1 MNVRDDVGN
10 PATRRS
16 TPSNGEP
23 GRFAIRSML
32 PGRVTHPKTPADV
45 AGLLAE
51 ATSKSEAVVPWGG
64 GTHQGIGAG
73 PERYDIACDMSH
85 VNELVAFEPA
95 DLVVTVEAGMTLGRV
110 QDHLR
115 EKGKFLALDGGHPE
129 ISTIGGMLAT
139 NTSGPSRLLYG
150 SARDLVLGMQVALP
164 NGDLVRSGGKV
175 VKNVVGYDLN
185 KLHIGALGTV
195 GTICEVTFKVHPL
208 PRSEGTILAHF
219 DDFKVANEVAERL
232 ARSNLSLRSVIAFSG
247 SLRSAPADI
256 RQQAGTTVA
265 VWCAGWPAAVERQK
279 RDVIAALSDAGASAV
294 FGPNPQAHEA
304 FWDAIA
310 RPTTLGVQFKL
321 ASLPSRIGEL
331 VAVSTALA
339 AETSPAS
346 PEWIVYSGVGIA
358 RLEIGGGSAEIIRR
372 IRDAAASRGGTCVVA
387 SADGIPIDSV
397 LAWGPVRDDFPLMQ
411 RVKSQF
417 DPKRTL
423 NPGRFVGGI

>member
-1 MNVRDDVGN
+1 MNLPDDVAN
-10 PATRRS
+10 PVSRPPIPS
-16 TPSNGEP
+16 TSEI
-23 GRFAIRSML
+23 GRFAIMAML
-32 PGRVTHPKTPADV
+32 PGHVAHPKNPFDV
-45 AGLLAE
+45 AGLLAD
-51 ATSKSEAVVPWGG
+51 ATSKGESVVPWGG

-73 PERYDIACDMSH
+73 PERYDVACDMSH

-95 DLVVTVEAGMTLGRV
+95 DLVVTVQAGMTLGRV

-115 EKGKFLALDGGHPE
+115 EKGQFLALDGGHPE
-129 ISTIGGMLAT
+129 MSTIGGMLAT
-139 NTSGPSRLLYG
+139 NSSGPSRLLYG

-208 PRSEGTILAHF
+208 PRSEGTVLAHF

-232 ARSNLSLRSVIAFSG
+232 ARSNLALRSVIAFS
-247 SLRSAPADI
+247 STLPSSPADI
-256 RQQAGTTVA
+256 RQPAGTTVA

-279 RDVIAALSDAGASAV
+279 RDVIAALSTAGASAV
-294 FGPNPQAHEA
+294 FGPNPQAHAA

-310 RPTTLGVQFKL
+310 RPTAPGVQLKL

-331 VAVSTALA
+331 VTVATAVA
-339 AETSPAS
+339 AEADPA
-346 PEWIVYSGVGIA
+346 PLEWIVYAGVGIA
-358 RLEIGGGSAEIIRR
+358 RLAIGSGSAEVIMR
-372 IRDAAASRGGTCVVA
+372 IRDAAASRGGTCVIA
-387 SADGIPIDSV
+387 SADGIPMDPA
-397 LAWGPVRDDFPLMQ
+397 LAWGPVRDDFALMQ
-411 RVKSQF
+411 RVKAQF

>member
-1 MNVRDDVGN
+1 MNVPGDVVN
-10 PATRRS
+10 TVTRVS
-16 TPSNGEP
+16 SPSNP
-23 GRFAIRSML
+23 DPARFAIRTTL
-32 PGRVTHPKTPADV
+32 PGRVSYPKTPADV

-51 ATSKSEAVVPWGG
+51 ATSNGEAVVPWGG

-73 PERYDIACDMSH
+73 PDRYDIACDMSY

-95 DLVVTVEAGMTLGRV
+95 DLVVTVQAGMTLECL

-115 EKGKFLALDGGHPE
+115 EKGQFLALDGGHPE

-139 NTSGPSRLLYG
+139 NSSGPSRLLYG
-150 SARDLVLGMQVALP
+150 TARDLVLGMQVALP

-208 PRSEGTILAHF
+208 PTSEGTVLAHF
-219 DDFKVANEVAERL
+219 DDFKAANEVAERL
-232 ARSNLSLRSVIAFSG
+232 ARSNLSLRSVIAFSS
-247 SLRSAPADI
+247 SLPSAPAEI
-256 RQQAGTTVA
+256 RQPVGTTVA
-265 VWCAGWPAAVERQK
+265 VWCAGWPAAVGRQR
-279 RDVIAALSDAGASAV
+279 RDVIAALSAAGASSL
-294 FGPNPQAHEA
+294 FGPNPEAHQA
-304 FWDAIA
+304 FWDAIS
-310 RPTTLGVQFKL
+310 RPTTLGVHVKL

-331 VAVSTALA
+331 VAVSTGLA
-339 AETSPAS
+339 AEASPAN
-346 PEWIVYSGVGIA
+346 PDWIVYAGVGVA
-358 RLEIGGGSAEIIRR
+358 RLAFGGGSADLIRR
-372 IRDAAASRGGTCVVA
+372 IRDTAASRGGTCVVG
-387 SADGIPIDSV
+387 SSEGIPMDPL